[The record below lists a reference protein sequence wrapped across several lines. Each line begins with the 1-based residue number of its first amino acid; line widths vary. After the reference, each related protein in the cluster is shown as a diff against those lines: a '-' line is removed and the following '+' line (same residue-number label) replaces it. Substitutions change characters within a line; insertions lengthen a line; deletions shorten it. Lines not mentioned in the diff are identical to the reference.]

1 MQATSSQVTAPSAQ
15 INPAIMATSI
25 EGNNQVPPSLMQA
38 ASASKRSHLLVRRR
52 RRSQRR
58 LAH

>member
-1 MQATSSQVTAPSAQ
+1 MQATSSQVIAPSAQ
-15 INPAIMATSI
+15 INPVIMATSI
-25 EGNNQVPPSLMQA
+25 EGPDQVPPTLIKA

-52 RRSQRR
+52 RRNQRR

>member
-15 INPAIMATSI
+15 INPVIMATSI

-52 RRSQRR
+52 RR
-58 LAH
+58 